1 MIRIGEQLRK
11 IRERKRLTREDIGE
25 RTGLSQAYV
34 SRVEN
39 GDSIPNEETVDKWA
53 HALGVEVHQILCG
66 GIEPP
71 ALPNLADRLT
81 ADDIVKGSSRKEA
94 CSPAKKRRA

>member
-11 IRERKRLTREDIGE
+11 IRERKRLTQKDIEE

-39 GDSIPNEETVDKWA
+39 GDSVPNQETVEKWA
-53 HALGVEVHQILCG
+53 RALGVGVHQILCS

-71 ALPNLADRLT
+71 ALPNLAGRLT
-81 ADDIVKGSSRKEA
+81 ADDIVKGSSRNEA
-94 CSPAKKRRA
+94 CPPAKKRRA

>member
-1 MIRIGEQLRK
+1 MIGEQLRS
-11 IRERKRLTREDIGE
+11 IRERKRLTQEDIVE

-39 GDSIPNEETVDKWA
+39 GDAIPSEETVEKWA
-53 HALGVEVHQILCG
+53 RALEVEVNQIL

-71 ALPNLADRLT
+71 ALSNLTNRLT
-81 ADDIVKGSSRKEA
+81 ADDIVRGSSRKLAGLATE
-94 CSPAKKRRA
+94 KRRA

>member
-1 MIRIGEQLRK
+1 MIGIGEQLRK
-11 IRERKRLTREDIGE
+11 IRERKRLTQEDIGE

-34 SRVEN
+34 SKVEN
-39 GDSIPNEETVDKWA
+39 GDSIPSAETLEKWA
-53 HALGVEVHQILCG
+53 RALGVGVQQIVGG

-81 ADDIVKGSSRKEA
+81 ADDIVKGSARKRAEP
-94 CSPAKKRRA
+94 PAKKKRA